1 MTGVSSVN
9 LSYTTD
15 ALKYIN
21 GSSVYKD
28 TIMND
33 VTGAFGAVPSNAA
46 FMGVFYTGGQLL
58 KSCTRQGRKSFNK
71 TCRHKRICQ
80 HYTKYIRYIKK
91 QRNK

>member
-33 VTGAFGAVPSNAA
+33 VTD
-46 FMGVFYTGGQLL
+46 
-58 KSCTRQGRKSFNK
+58 SF
-71 TCRHKRICQ
+71 
-80 HYTKYIRYIKK
+80 
-91 QRNK
+91 

>member
-46 FMGVFYTGGQLL
+46 FMGVFLYRGQLL
-58 KSCTRQGRKSFNK
+58 KKNPVLNDAGEAVLGKGGKAF
-71 TCRHKRICQ
+71 
-80 HYTKYIRYIKK
+80 
-91 QRNK
+91 